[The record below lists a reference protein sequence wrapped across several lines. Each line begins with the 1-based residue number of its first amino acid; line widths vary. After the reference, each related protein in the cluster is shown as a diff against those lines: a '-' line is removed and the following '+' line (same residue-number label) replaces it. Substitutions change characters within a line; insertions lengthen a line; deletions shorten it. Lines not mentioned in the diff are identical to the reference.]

1 MISLHVKYQRFN
13 AKKLILGILFHV
25 PKITQRYHPP
35 TIVSISAMDNLAK
48 KNIIS
53 WRQAYSH
60 FTNKLL
66 MHLLMK
72 DCDSGVHTVVNLA
85 NSFNTDV
92 GYSSET
98 SRAASHPSSV
108 AFKRRSFTNKS
119 ASQNYSS
126 PTESLGSQAG
136 HGDAIGC
143 SQSPSPSPMDGFS
156 RPGRPADPRRLSYKR
171 FFFFVLLLHS

>member
-1 MISLHVKYQRFN
+1 MSNNGLDIFMW
-13 AKKLILGILFHV
+13 
-25 PKITQRYHPP
+25 TQ
-35 TIVSISAMDNLAK
+35 
-48 KNIIS
+48 
-53 WRQAYSH
+53 
-60 FTNKLL
+60 
-66 MHLLMK
+66 K

-108 AFKRRSFTNKS
+108 AFKRRTFTNKS

-136 HGDAIGC
+136 HGDAGIGC
-143 SQSPSPSPMDGFS
+143 YHHSPLPSPMDGVA
-156 RPGRPADPRRLSYKR
+156 RPGRAADPRRLSYKR
-171 FFFFVLLLHS
+171 FPFLFFFLFFLFSLLMYLFQLIYHFIWLFSYFIWFYDEFILSLFTILIVYLIVFSIAIW

>member
-1 MISLHVKYQRFN
+1 
-13 AKKLILGILFHV
+13 
-25 PKITQRYHPP
+25 
-35 TIVSISAMDNLAK
+35 
-48 KNIIS
+48 
-53 WRQAYSH
+53 
-60 FTNKLL
+60 

-171 FFFFVLLLHS
+171 FFFFLSYYFIPKMAFFSIYPKFHDLLWYDFDCDVFAVCLLAKERAIPISEFHWRSIRCCRRIRVT

>member
-1 MISLHVKYQRFN
+1 MNITDSNMTQIDSN
-13 AKKLILGILFHV
+13 WSIITLINDERL
-25 PKITQRYHPP
+25 
-35 TIVSISAMDNLAK
+35 
-48 KNIIS
+48 IIG
-53 WRQAYSH
+53 WI
-60 FTNKLL
+60 
-66 MHLLMK
+66 K

-126 PTESLGSQAG
+126 PTESLGSQTG

-143 SQSPSPSPMDGFS
+143 SQSPSPSPMDAF
-156 RPGRPADPRRLSYKR
+156 GRPVRAADPRRLSYKR
-171 FFFFVLLLHS
+171 FFFFNCLVIKNIFWNYILLRVCGSYFFIIS

>member
-1 MISLHVKYQRFN
+1 MYQLTWQIIIRIPS
-13 AKKLILGILFHV
+13 KLS
-25 PKITQRYHPP
+25 
-35 TIVSISAMDNLAK
+35 IVTHNTDERLICG
-48 KNIIS
+48 
-53 WRQAYSH
+53 W
-60 FTNKLL
+60 
-66 MHLLMK
+66 MK

-126 PTESLGSQAG
+126 PTESLGSQTG

-143 SQSPSPSPMDGFS
+143 SQSPSPSPMDDYGRS
-156 RPGRPADPRRLSYKR
+156 GRPADPRRLSYKR
-171 FFFFVLLLHS
+171 YSPDNLMMYGFFKIKKKNRSNHKFEIMNFKF

>member
-1 MISLHVKYQRFN
+1 
-13 AKKLILGILFHV
+13 
-25 PKITQRYHPP
+25 
-35 TIVSISAMDNLAK
+35 
-48 KNIIS
+48 
-53 WRQAYSH
+53 
-60 FTNKLL
+60 

-171 FFFFVLLLHS
+171 FFFFFCLITSFLKWLFFQSIQSFTICYGMILIVMFLPFACLQKSVRSR